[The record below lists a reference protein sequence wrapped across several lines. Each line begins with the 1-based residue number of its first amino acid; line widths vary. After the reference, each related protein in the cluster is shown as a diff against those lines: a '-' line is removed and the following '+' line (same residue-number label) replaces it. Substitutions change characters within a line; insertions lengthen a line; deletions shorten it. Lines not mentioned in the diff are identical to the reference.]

1 MAYYKITKEQLT
13 YLKKRDKELKKLIE
27 KYGVI
32 EREVETDIFK
42 ALVYNIISQQ
52 ISTKAANTIKA
63 RLIEYLDDITPK
75 VVNDVSSEDLR
86 SVGLS
91 LRKATYIKEIANRV
105 LNGDLVFDNLIHLE
119 DDEVIKEL
127 IKLPGIGVW
136 TAEMLLLFTLGRE
149 NVMSY
154 HDLGIIR
161 GLKRLYNKEQLSKEE
176 FLEIKESFTPY
187 ASIASLYIWK
197 LASEN

>member
-63 RLIEYLDDITPK
+63 RLIKYLDDITPK
-75 VVNDVSSEDLR
+75 VVNDVSSEVLR

-105 LNGDLVFDNLIHLE
+105 LNGDLVFDDLRHLE

-176 FLEIKESFTPY
+176 FLEIKKSFTPY

>member
-63 RLIEYLDDITPK
+63 RLIKYLDDITPK
-75 VVNDVSSEDLR
+75 VVNDVSSEVLR

-105 LNGDLVFDNLIHLE
+105 LNGDLVFDDLRHLE

-154 HDLGIIR
+154 LDLGIIR

-176 FLEIKESFTPY
+176 FLEIKKSFTPY